1 MKIEQLIQEVGTDTS
16 GKWMRI
22 DNVKELSKLILDE
35 CIDIA
40 NQTRYDGTVVAN
52 RIKFVFGIESENTN
66 A

>member
-1 MKIEQLIQEVGTDTS
+1 MKIEHLIEKVGTDTS

-22 DNVKELSKLILDE
+22 DNVKELAKLILDE

-40 NQTRYDGTVVAN
+40 DQTRYSGTVVAN
-52 RIKFVFGIESENTN
+52 RIKFVFEIESDRKN